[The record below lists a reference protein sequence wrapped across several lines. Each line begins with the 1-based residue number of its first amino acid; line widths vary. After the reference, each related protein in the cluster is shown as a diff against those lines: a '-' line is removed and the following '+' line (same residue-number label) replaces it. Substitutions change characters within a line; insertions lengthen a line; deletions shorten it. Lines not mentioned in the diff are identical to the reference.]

1 MAKIFLGILKL
12 RILYFSRIADEKHL
26 NIVIEIMTKGFIQ
39 KVVNAMKQTS
49 DEFVRDKI
57 NTKLSPEER
66 ILATKIMEGIE
77 SLKIAY
83 QGKPMETLLDIEFKS
98 KLHQIQSDIS
108 KLDFQTPYHI
118 SIRNPVNISLKLLLS
133 KVRHGKYSPSP
144 CFTL

>member
-1 MAKIFLGILKL
+1 M
-12 RILYFSRIADEKHL
+12 S
-26 NIVIEIMTKGFIQ
+26 KGFIQ

-66 ILATKIMEGIE
+66 ILATKIMEGIDN
-77 SLKIAY
+77 LKTAY
-83 QGKPMETLLDIEFKS
+83 QGKPMETLLDIDFKS

-118 SIRNPVNISLKLLLS
+118 PIQNPVSISLKLLIS
-133 KVRHGKYSPSP
+133 KVRRGKYSPFP